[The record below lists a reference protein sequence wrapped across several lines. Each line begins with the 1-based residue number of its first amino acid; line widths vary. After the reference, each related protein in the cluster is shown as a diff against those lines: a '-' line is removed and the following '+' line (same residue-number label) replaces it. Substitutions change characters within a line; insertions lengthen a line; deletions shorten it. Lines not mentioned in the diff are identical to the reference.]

1 MNRRYL
7 VLYAFLLLISCS
19 DSKYEIS
26 NSTYK
31 VLREPVTQVFDKPIQ
46 LLDLKS
52 VILDKSRYDEIVHVP
67 DYFSG
72 LSPKYPMA
80 ETFSRSKI
88 KFPSLKCS
96 GGLILSCENLL
107 ILKDSVVIELNSK
120 ELVDRYF
127 LPIENRS
134 EAISYLS
141 LLTDSYPLYN
151 FSFLNRRFEFS
162 KKILHKT
169 YVDSLSNK
177 YIVHLFKYK
186 VFGCSHPYFGNTYE
200 VDKNG
205 VYKLLNQEEIF
216 INPKERGHCVD

>member
-1 MNRRYL
+1 MNRRHL
-7 VLYAFLLLISCS
+7 VFYALLSLISCR

-26 NSTYK
+26 NSTYR

-46 LLDLKS
+46 LLDLKNVHLYKS
-52 VILDKSRYDEIVHVP
+52 SYDKINPVP

-80 ETFSRSKI
+80 ETFSNLKI

-120 ELVDRYF
+120 ELVDLYF

-134 EAISYLS
+134 EAISYIS
-141 LLTDSYPLYN
+141 LLTDSYPLYD
-151 FSFLNRRFEFS
+151 FSFLNKRFEFS
-162 KKILHKT
+162 KKILNKT

-186 VFGCSHPYFGNTYE
+186 VFGCSHPYFENTYE

-205 VYKLLNQEEIF
+205 VYKLLNQEQIF
-216 INPKERGHCVD
+216 INPKENGHCVD